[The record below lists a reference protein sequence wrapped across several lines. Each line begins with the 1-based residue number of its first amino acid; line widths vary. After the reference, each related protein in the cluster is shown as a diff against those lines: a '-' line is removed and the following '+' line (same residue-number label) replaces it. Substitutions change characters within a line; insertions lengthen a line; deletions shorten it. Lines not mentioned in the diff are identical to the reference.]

1 MHKIATLLVTYIGDI
16 GYVERLVPNYMKYN
30 RDKIPLYIVIPDS
43 DREAFEKFICDGI
56 ELLTEDSITDNLV
69 QDHSIRGI
77 RPGYVNQEIIKLA
90 FWERGLCENYF
101 CMDSDGMFVRDF
113 YVSDFMYD
121 YNTPYTI
128 LVEDN
133 ELAVEP
139 EYYKKYWAER
149 EKLIRAIQTEVGL
162 ADKRMLTCHGF
173 AILSCKVLKSL
184 HDKYLVPNNLTYRDL
199 LSISPYEYSWYN
211 MWLQKD
217 KTIDIQFREHIFKY
231 FHHKNHHLEYLQKGI
246 TLDDIAR
253 GYLGVVINS
262 NYSRWDG
269 VVSYE
274 DGDTYELSLKEIS
287 SLQLRIIVALLRKPR
302 TLLIKLL
309 ARVRN
314 SKYIYRLRSLTKRN
328 NK

>member
-16 GYVERLVPNYMKYN
+16 GYVERLIPNYVKYN
-30 RDKIPLYIVIPDS
+30 QDKIPLYIAVPDS
-43 DREAFEKFICDGI
+43 DRKAFEKFMDDGI
-56 ELLTEDSITDNLV
+56 ELLTMESITDNLV
-69 QDHSIRGI
+69 YDHSVRGI

-90 FWERGLCENYF
+90 FWEKGLCENYF
-101 CMDSDGMFVRDF
+101 CMDSDGQFVRDF
-113 YVSDFMYD
+113 YISDFMYD
-121 YNTPYTI
+121 EDTPYTI

-139 EYYKKYWAER
+139 EYYKKYWAVR
-149 EKLIRAIQTEVGL
+149 EGLIRAIQKEIGL
-162 ADKRMLTCHGF
+162 VDKRMLTCHGF

-184 HDKYLVPNNLTYRDL
+184 HDKYLIPNNLTYKYL

-217 KTIDIQFREHIFKY
+217 KTIDIHFKEHIFKY

-269 VVSYE
+269 IVSYE
-274 DGDTYELSLKEIS
+274 DGDVYELSLKEVR
-287 SLQLRIIVALLRKPR
+287 SLQLKIINSLLRKPR
-302 TLLIKLL
+302 TLLIKL
-309 ARVRN
+309 N
-314 SKYIYRLRSLTKRN
+314 YRMRKSRYKLRLISLLKRD
-328 NK
+328 